1 MLVVNLFGAPGA
13 GKSTGAAYIFS
24 KLKIDKL
31 IASSNTTAEYVN
43 ERIEALDAEKRDL
56 KEKIAQLSAE
66 LYGKQDIDVI
76 KNYMDKWNDISIQD
90 KITVVDS
97 LIETIHVGHGN
108 VQIKW
113 KI

>member
-1 MLVVNLFGAPGA
+1 MVPIL
-13 GKSTGAAYIFS
+13 
-24 KLKIDKL
+24 IDKL
-31 IASSNTTAEYVN
+31 VASSSTTAEYVN

-76 KNYMDKWNDISIQD
+76 KNYMDKWNDIDIQD
-90 KITVVDS
+90 KITVVDA